1 MYTSTLVHEG
11 AHILLAR
18 QSGDCTDKLLIYV
31 YKLFM
36 SCYAIV
42 QSYYAVVQSWQS
54 RDEGSQVIN
63 NKVLSLLFI
72 LFLIHL
78 SHIYHIFGVPL

>member
-18 QSGDCTDKLLIYV
+18 QSGDCIDKLLV

-36 SCYAIV
+36 SCY
-42 QSYYAVVQSWQS
+42 
-54 RDEGSQVIN
+54 VI
-63 NKVLSLLFI
+63 S
-72 LFLIHL
+72 
-78 SHIYHIFGVPL
+78 